1 MNVARRFLTATAVT
15 IGALGIGAGAFV
27 ACRQE
32 PVPGVRNASAGAER
46 RAPDAKYNDGHY
58 DFYFKN
64 YAHAGGDCDGY
75 SSEPGGKT
83 TIYEWSQSEITKWE
97 KRLLAR
103 RESSRRCTAPA
114 TSASTA
120 GCAST
125 RGCYTASGMRAAGI
139 WTMSTTTK
147 RTF

>member
-1 MNVARRFLTATAVT
+1 MNAARRLLTAAVT
-15 IGALGIGAGAFV
+15 AGVLGAGTGAFV

-32 PVPGVRNASAGAER
+32 PAPGARNAAVDAER
-46 RAPDAKYNDGHY
+46 RAPDAKYNDGYY

-83 TIYEWSQSEITKWE
+83 TIYEYFQSDINDWE
-97 KRLLAR
+97 RRLAWVGIGTEVYRTSNLRKYCWARFDTRLLHGVGN
-103 RESSRRCTAPA
+103 E
-114 TSASTA
+114 
-120 GCAST
+120 
-125 RGCYTASGMRAAGI
+125 AAGI
-139 WTMSTTTK
+139 WTTSTTTK